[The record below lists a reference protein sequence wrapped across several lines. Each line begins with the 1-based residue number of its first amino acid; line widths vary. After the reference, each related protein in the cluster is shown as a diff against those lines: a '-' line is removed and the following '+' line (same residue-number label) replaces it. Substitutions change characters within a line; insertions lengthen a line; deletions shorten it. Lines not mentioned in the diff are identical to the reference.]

1 MLPAPLMV
9 SEPGSFAEHTIV
21 ARKPQIIANLIAYNR
36 YTPHIEARL
45 RALGHEI
52 AAGEVAPLSESAP
65 DVPAWLA
72 EWRPWHHHTWR
83 ALPWYFAEAYFYRRV
98 LEATG
103 YFQPGPWQGADPFAP
118 QKDEALAQGLP
129 ALEEACGWARAL
141 NRPEE
146 ALRYWIDA
154 SLWGNRADLSNITI
168 AQEAHGAPTPGDHM
182 LLIDHRDA
190 LVAYVL
196 RGLSRVDW
204 VTDNSGP
211 ELLHDLA
218 LVDWLLASQHVGTI
232 QVHAKRQPFFVS
244 DAMPADILKTIGA
257 LSAQPGVLRELG
269 ERLAAAMAQGRLRLG
284 THPFWT
290 SWQHYPTLPAEL
302 RATLEGSDLIVIKG
316 DANYRRLIEDRH
328 WPFTTPLEELVTYL
342 PAPSVTLRTLKSEL
356 VVGLAEGVAER
367 TAQADPNW
375 LIDGRWGLVH
385 LVMPS
390 ATP

>member
-1 MLPAPLMV
+1 
-9 SEPGSFAEHTIV
+9 
-21 ARKPQIIANLIAYNR
+21 
-36 YTPHIEARL
+36 
-45 RALGHEI
+45 
-52 AAGEVAPLSESAP
+52 
-65 DVPAWLA
+65 
-72 EWRPWHHHTWR
+72 
-83 ALPWYFAEAYFYRRV
+83 
-98 LEATG
+98 
-103 YFQPGPWQGADPFAP
+103 
-118 QKDEALAQGLP
+118 
-129 ALEEACGWARAL
+129 
-141 NRPEE
+141 
-146 ALRYWIDA
+146 
-154 SLWGNRADLSNITI
+154 
-168 AQEAHGAPTPGDHM
+168 
-182 LLIDHRDA
+182 
-190 LVAYVL
+190 
-196 RGLSRVDW
+196 
-204 VTDNSGP
+204 
-211 ELLHDLA
+211 
-218 LVDWLLASQHVGTI
+218 VGTI